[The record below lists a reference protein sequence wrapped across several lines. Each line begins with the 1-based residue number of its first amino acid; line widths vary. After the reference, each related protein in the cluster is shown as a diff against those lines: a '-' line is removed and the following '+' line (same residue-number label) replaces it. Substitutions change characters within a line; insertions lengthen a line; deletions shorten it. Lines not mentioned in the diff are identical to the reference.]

1 MKPLFTL
8 LLISFALA
16 ATASAQ
22 SSTSILR
29 GIGPIAVVIQDLD
42 PEATREEFTVDLIR
56 TDVEVEL
63 RKAGIRVV
71 NRDALDDNSGRPYL
85 FITVNTA
92 RGALSVYAYSIEM
105 RFQQNATLTRNPDV
119 TLSVSTWN
127 RSVVGT
133 ERGTR
138 LPMLRE
144 KIKEMTMAY
153 INEYLAA
160 NPK

>member
-1 MKPLFTL
+1 MKRLFTVL
-8 LLISFALA
+8 LVLFALTT
-16 ATASAQ
+16 TASAQ
-22 SSTSILR
+22 SGSSILR

-42 PEATREEFTVDLIR
+42 PDATRDEFTVDLIR
-56 TDVEVEL
+56 TDIEVEL

-71 NRDALDDNSGRPYL
+71 DRDALDENSGRPYL
-85 FITVNTA
+85 FVTVNTA

-133 ERGTR
+133 ERGSR
-138 LPMLRE
+138 LPLLRE

-153 INEYLAA
+153 INDYLAA